1 MRKNLCTYRFTRDKF
16 EISIDILFNISIFI
30 SIVFLFIYFLY
41 NDLFIKLFCNDIM
54 CFISSIR
61 TYLIFIIFIVIYKY
75 KFKISNIVKKRNFFI
90 FKYKFII
97 NNLLKMAKIVSVYLF
112 IITFVPFFCILFL
125 LSIIC

>member
-1 MRKNLCTYRFTRDKF
+1 MRKNLYTYRFTRDKF

-54 CFISSIR
+54 CFISSIK

-125 LSIIC
+125 LIITC

>member
-1 MRKNLCTYRFTRDKF
+1 MRKNLYTYRFTRDKF
-16 EISIDILFNISIFI
+16 EISVDILFNISIFI

-75 KFKISNIVKKRNFFI
+75 KFKISNIVKKNFFI

-125 LSIIC
+125 LSITC